1 MEQKF
6 IAILSCLDH
15 PSKAIREALK
25 EKGLYV
31 YDMRYWDEGLGNT
44 LEPRVVVNYGGSV
57 VTNFEITNW
66 DSDDE
71 YGKDIY
77 DMYAWIKKNG
87 IEQKDF
93 DPDLAKVVQE
103 IIDSMQ

>member
-1 MEQKF
+1 MRLVSFKKDGNKAKAVFSIDNSEFEDKVNIVWNRQKKWF
-6 IAILSCLDH
+6 RV
-15 PSKAIREALK
+15 PGFR
-25 EKGLYV
+25 KGKV
-31 YDMRYWDEGLGNT
+31 
-44 LEPRVVVNYGGSV
+44 PRGIIEN
-57 VTNFEITNW
+57 
-66 DSDDE
+66 E